1 MRGGPIRPPPPNR
14 LAATQEG
21 TLSSS
26 AEDTPNL
33 PMSQAAQQTHAYTP
47 GLRVTGF
54 AVLRR
59 ERRLP
64 LPGQVHVTVG
74 QQVPADAIVAA
85 AELPGDVL
93 SVNVANK
100 LGCLAGEVPKLVKVA
115 EGDAVQAGAVLAETA
130 GWFGRF
136 KTACEVPADGTVE
149 TISGVTGQVLLRL
162 KPIPVEL
169 RAYVDGTV
177 VEVLGNEGCVIETRG
192 ALVQGIFG
200 LGGETFGELRV
211 LADSPAQPLSADRL
225 DADCAGRI
233 IVGGSLITAEAFQA
247 ARAAGVHGIVA
258 GGMDAQEVDNILGRP
273 LGVAITGHEDVGL
286 TIVCTE
292 GFGEMPMA
300 ERTFRLLR
308 ERDGRRASLSGATQ
322 IRAGVIRPEVIVP
335 DLQAVGDQGAE
346 AGGEEQ
352 GLRLGSPARVIRP
365 PYFGAIVTV
374 RELPEELQPIETEAK
389 VRVLVAELPS
399 GERVTLPRA
408 NVELIQQ

>member
-1 MRGGPIRPPPPNR
+1 MGDAIS
-14 LAATQEG
+14 T
-21 TLSSS
+21 
-26 AEDTPNL
+26 
-33 PMSQAAQQTHAYTP
+33 MAQPEPQTHAYTP

-64 LPGQVHVTVG
+64 LPGRVLVTVG
-74 QQVPADAIVAA
+74 QEVTADVVVAA

-100 LGCLAGEVPKLVKVA
+100 LGCLPGEVPKLAKVG
-115 EGDAVQAGAVLAETA
+115 EGDEVTQGDVLAETA

-136 KTACEVPADGTVE
+136 KTSCEVPADGRVE
-149 TISGVTGQVLLRL
+149 TVSGVTGQVLIRL

-169 RAYVDGTV
+169 AAYVDGKV
-177 VEVLGNEGCVIETRG
+177 IELIGDEGCVVETRG

-211 LADSPAQPLSADRL
+211 LTDDPAKPLSGEQIG
-225 DADCAGRI
+225 ADCGGKI
-233 IVGGSLITAEAFQA
+233 VVGGSLITHEALAA
-247 ARAAGVHGIVA
+247 AREAGVKGIVA
-258 GGMDAQEVDNILGRP
+258 GGIDAQDVDRLLGHP
-273 LGVAITGHEDVGL
+273 LGVAITGHEEIGVTL
-286 TIVCTE
+286 VCTE
-292 GFGEMPMA
+292 GFGAMPMA

-308 ERDGRRASLSGATQ
+308 ERAGRRASLNGATQ
-322 IRAGVIRPEVIVP
+322 IRAGVIRPEVIIP
-335 DLQAVGDQGAE
+335 DLAATGEQGAE
-346 AGGEEQ
+346 TARAEQ
-352 GLRLGSPARVIRP
+352 GLHIGSPARVIRP

-374 RELPEELQPIETEAK
+374 RELPEELQQIETEAQ